1 MTARKMIRPILAVSL
16 LLTGWQLAIAQDALR
31 ETFFKDADEALAV
44 AREANAE
51 FLAPRSF
58 ERGQKAYEAAEQAL
72 ERGRNIDT
80 VRNRVA
86 EAQQHFAEAAR
97 SAELARTALAQ
108 ALKSRDD
115 GNKAGA
121 PGRSKPLWDDAQE
134 TLGEAIRYL
143 ERGDLKAAKDKE
155 IAAISLYRDAE
166 LGAIKSQ
173 YLSDTRRLLDD
184 ADRARV
190 GRYAPVTL
198 EKARQL
204 LAQAERELN
213 ENRYDTDLPRSLA
226 QQANYEAR
234 HAIYL
239 ADIVGRIRDKELTA
253 EELVLDWEKPLQ
265 RVSGAADIVPA
276 MANGPGELTDR
287 LVDFIENLRSEN
299 QQFQQ
304 EISENQVRL
313 ADMEAEISA
322 LDEKLGGATAE
333 RAALVQRLEAQA
345 RVKAQFE
352 EVEKIFTRDEAR
364 VLREGNNIILRLVG
378 LTFDSGQ
385 SAIKP
390 ENFDLLAKVEKAIDI
405 FPRSDLLIE
414 GHTDSYGSDDLN
426 MRLSQ
431 ARAEAVRQYMISAM
445 GIQEFRTIATG
456 YGETNPVANNETE
469 EGRARNRRI
478 DILIRPNLD

>member
-1 MTARKMIRPILAVSL
+1 MTASKIIRSILAVSL
-16 LLTGWQLAIAQDALR
+16 LLTGWEQAAAEDALR
-31 ETFFKDADEALAV
+31 DTFFKNADDALAV
-44 AREANAE
+44 ARGADAE

-58 ERGQKAYEAAEQAL
+58 ERGQKAYAAAEQAL

-80 VRNRVA
+80 VRSRAA
-86 EAQQHFAEAAR
+86 EAEQYFAEAAR
-97 SAELARTALAQ
+97 TAELARTALAQ

-115 GNKAGA
+115 GSKAGA
-121 PGRSKPLWDDAQE
+121 PSRSKPLWDDAQE

-143 ERGDLKAAKDKE
+143 ERGDLKAAKNKE
-155 IAAISLYRDAE
+155 IEAISLYRDAE

-173 YLSDTRRLLDD
+173 YLSETRRLLDD
-184 ADRARV
+184 ADKARV
-190 GRYAPVTL
+190 GRYAPLTL

-239 ADIVGRIRDKELTA
+239 AEIVARIRDKELTA
-253 EELVLDWEKPLQ
+253 EELVLEWERPLQ
-265 RVSGAADIVPA
+265 RISGAADMVPA
-276 MANGPGELTDR
+276 MANGPAELTDS
-287 LVDFIENLRSEN
+287 LVEFIENLRSEN
-299 QQFQQ
+299 QHYQQ

-345 RVKAQFE
+345 RVRAQFE

-390 ENFDLLAKVEKAIDI
+390 ENFDLLAKVDKAIDI
-405 FPRSDLLIE
+405 FPRSELLIE

-431 ARAEAVRQYMISAM
+431 ARAEAVRQYLISAM
-445 GIQEFRTIATG
+445 GIQEFRAIATG

-478 DILIRPNLD
+478 DIIIRPNLD

>member
-1 MTARKMIRPILAVSL
+1 MTATQLFRSLLAISL
-16 LLTGWQLAIAQDALR
+16 LLAGWQQAFAQDALR
-31 ETFFKDADEALAV
+31 ETFFKTADDAMAAAQETDAA
-44 AREANAE
+44 

-58 ERGQKAYEAAEQAL
+58 ERGQKAYAAAEQAL

-86 EAQQHFAEAAR
+86 EAEQYFTEAAR
-97 SAELARTALAQ
+97 NAELARTALAQ
-108 ALKSRDD
+108 ALKSRQD
-115 GNKAGA
+115 GSNAGA
-121 PGRSKPLWDDAQE
+121 PQLSKPLWDDAQD

-143 ERGDLKAAKDKE
+143 ERGDLKAAKNKE
-155 IAAISLYRDAE
+155 IEAVSLYRDAE

-173 YLSDTRRLLDD
+173 YLSETRRLLED

-190 GRYAPVTL
+190 GRYAPITL
-198 EKARQL
+198 ERARQL

-239 ADIVGRIRDKELTA
+239 AEIVSKIRDKEMTA
-253 EELVLDWEKPLQ
+253 EALVLEWEKPLQ
-265 RVSGAADIVPA
+265 RISGAADIVPA
-276 MANGPGELTDR
+276 MANGPAELTGN
-287 LVDFIENLRSEN
+287 LVDYIENLRNEN
-299 QQFQQ
+299 QQYQQ
-304 EISENQVRL
+304 EIAENQVRI
-313 ADMEAEISA
+313 ADMETEISA

-352 EVEKIFTRDEAR
+352 EVEKIFARDEAR

-385 SAIKP
+385 SAIKS
-390 ENFDLLAKVEKAIDI
+390 ENFDLLSKVEKAIDI
-405 FPRSDLLIE
+405 FPRSELLIE

-445 GIQEFRTIATG
+445 GIQEFRAVATG

-478 DILIRPNLD
+478 DIIIRPDLD

>member
-1 MTARKMIRPILAVSL
+1 MTARQLVRSILAISL
-16 LLTGWQLAIAQDALR
+16 LLTGWQSAFGQDALR
-31 ETFFKDADEALAV
+31 ETFFKSADEALAV
-44 AREANAE
+44 AREADAE

-58 ERGQKAYEAAEQAL
+58 ERGQKAYAAAEQAL

-80 VRNRVA
+80 VRSRAA
-86 EAQQHFAEAAR
+86 EAEEHFVEATR
-97 SAELARTALAQ
+97 NAELARTALAQ

-121 PGRSKPLWDDAQE
+121 PSRSKPLWDDAQE
-134 TLGEAIRYL
+134 TLREAIRYL
-143 ERGDLKAAKDKE
+143 ERGDLKAAKNKE

-173 YLSDTRRLLDD
+173 YLSETRRLLDE

-190 GRYAPVTL
+190 GRYAPLTL

-239 ADIVGRIRDKELTA
+239 AEIVARIKDKDLTA
-253 EELVLDWEKPLQ
+253 EELVLEWERPLQ
-265 RVSGAADIVPA
+265 RISGAADMVPA
-276 MANGPGELTDR
+276 MANGPGELTDT
-287 LVDFIENLRSEN
+287 LVEFIENLRSEN
-299 QQFQQ
+299 QQYQQ

-352 EVEKIFTRDEAR
+352 EVEKIFARDEAR

-445 GIQEFRTIATG
+445 NVQEFRAIATG

-478 DILIRPNLD
+478 DIIIRPNLD